1 MSENISRKTYALSAA
16 GISALLV
23 AAFALL
29 SGGQR
34 AATLGLTAHGDI
46 LYATDGGAADV
57 VIATRLPA
65 GSAGY
70 ILRSI
75 GGTPTWRELS
85 SSGTLASRP
94 ACAAGREG
102 QEHWATD
109 GATGLQRTRCVHQ
122 GAGTYAWTYVAYDV
136 TAAGSAI
143 ARTDVSAAPDG
154 GVLTVAGGVPQWAA
168 SAGGLPSGTGL
179 VTVSSGTGGVL
190 AAATT
195 GAGDLLD
202 ALRSSTLSVS
212 STNAAAGTAAGTA
225 TTISLTIPTGASV
238 TTTRSDEPSVVL
250 ASTGAITRCEVVVR
264 LATVTN
270 STATQGLALTI
281 GDNGGS
287 GTLGAGAVL
296 GFRIA
301 TNGASDAIRDGST
314 VVWSNYS
321 AGALTLDGDT
331 WLRMVVGRTGT
342 GAVFTGRGSSR
353 AAVAWTRRWTGDLST
368 ALADNARANVRAAI
382 YVSSGTVPTDIT
394 ADITSITWTD
404 L

>member
-1 MSENISRKTYALSAA
+1 MATRYTSLGTAALIAGSIGATVYTASTAQSAREAISAA
-16 GISALLV
+16 HDPTT
-23 AAFALL
+23 
-29 SGGQR
+29 R
-34 AATLGLTAHGDI
+34 HGEIAVRVD
-46 LYATDGGAADV
+46 AGGA
-57 VIATRLPA
+57 
-65 GSAGY
+65 
-70 ILRSI
+70 
-75 GGTPTWRELS
+75 
-85 SSGTLASRP
+85 
-94 ACAAGREG
+94 
-102 QEHWATD
+102 
-109 GATGLQRTRCVHQ
+109 
-122 GAGTYAWTYVAYDV
+122 DV
-136 TAAGSAI
+136 TAL
-143 ARTDVSAAPDG
+143 AAVDPG
-154 GVLTVAGGVPQWAA
+154 TTGQVLTVGDAGIPVWRTA
-168 SAGGLPSGTGL
+168 AGGLPSGTGL

-281 GDNGGS
+281 GDDGGS

-301 TNGASDAIRDGST
+301 TNGGSDAIRDGST

-342 GAVFTGRGSSR
+342 GAVYTGRGSSR

-368 ALADNARANVRAAI
+368 ALADNARANVRAAL

>member
-1 MSENISRKTYALSAA
+1 MSATKKFLAA
-16 GISALLV
+16 AALL
-23 AAFALL
+23 AA
-29 SGGQR
+29 
-34 AATLGLTAHGDI
+34 
-46 LYATDGGAADV
+46 
-57 VIATRLPA
+57 
-65 GSAGY
+65 
-70 ILRSI
+70 
-75 GGTPTWRELS
+75 
-85 SSGTLASRP
+85 
-94 ACAAGREG
+94 
-102 QEHWATD
+102 
-109 GATGLQRTRCVHQ
+109 GATGQAIFTASTPQAAREEIGAAHDVTTRHGELIVRVDAG
-122 GAGTYAWTYVAYDV
+122 GADV
-136 TAAGSAI
+136 TAL
-143 ARTDVSAAPDG
+143 AAVDPG
-154 GVLTVAGGVPQWAA
+154 TTGQVLTVGDAGVAVWRDP
-168 SAGGLPSGTGL
+168 AGALPSGTGF

-190 AAATT
+190 TASSTSAADLDDALRARALSVSATNDGLGTAAATT
-195 GAGDLLD
+195 
-202 ALRSSTLSVS
+202 SSITL
-212 STNAAAGTAAGTA
+212 T
-225 TTISLTIPTGASV
+225 LPTGAAV
-238 TTTRSDEPSVVL
+238 TAARADEPSAVL
-250 ASTGAITRCEVVVR
+250 ASAGAITRCEVVVR

-270 STATQGLALTI
+270 STSTQGLALTI
-281 GDNGGS
+281 GDDGGS

-368 ALADNARANVRAAI
+368 ALADNARANVRAAL

>member
-1 MSENISRKTYALSAA
+1 MANRYVAMAVGAVLAA
-16 GISALLV
+16 GSVGTGVYV
-23 AAFALL
+23 ANTQSDARIAM
-29 SGGQR
+29 G
-34 AATLGLTAHGDI
+34 AAHDVTTRHGEIAVRVD
-46 LYATDGGAADV
+46 AGGA
-57 VIATRLPA
+57 
-65 GSAGY
+65 
-70 ILRSI
+70 
-75 GGTPTWRELS
+75 
-85 SSGTLASRP
+85 
-94 ACAAGREG
+94 
-102 QEHWATD
+102 
-109 GATGLQRTRCVHQ
+109 
-122 GAGTYAWTYVAYDV
+122 DV
-136 TAAGSAI
+136 TALAAVAPGTAGQ
-143 ARTDVSAAPDG
+143 
-154 GVLTVAGGVPQWAA
+154 VLTVGDAGVAVWRAP
-168 SAGGLPSGTGL
+168 AGALPSGTGF

-190 AAATT
+190 TASSTSAADLDDALRARALSVSATNDGIGTAAATT
-195 GAGDLLD
+195 
-202 ALRSSTLSVS
+202 SMITL
-212 STNAAAGTAAGTA
+212 T
-225 TTISLTIPTGASV
+225 LPTGAAV
-238 TTTRSDEPSVVL
+238 TAARADEPSAVF

-270 STATQGLALTI
+270 STSTQGLALTI
-281 GDNGGS
+281 GDDGGS

-368 ALADNARANVRAAI
+368 ALADNARANVRAAL

>member
-1 MSENISRKTYALSAA
+1 MATRYTSIGTAA
-16 GISALLV
+16 LV
-23 AAFALL
+23 ATSIGASLYTA
-29 SGGQR
+29 SSAETARQAIT
-34 AATLGLTAHGDI
+34 AAYDPTTRHGELAVRVD
-46 LYATDGGAADV
+46 AGGA
-57 VIATRLPA
+57 
-65 GSAGY
+65 
-70 ILRSI
+70 
-75 GGTPTWRELS
+75 
-85 SSGTLASRP
+85 
-94 ACAAGREG
+94 
-102 QEHWATD
+102 
-109 GATGLQRTRCVHQ
+109 
-122 GAGTYAWTYVAYDV
+122 DV
-136 TAAGSAI
+136 TAL
-143 ARTDVSAAPDG
+143 AAVDPG
-154 GVLTVAGGVPQWAA
+154 TTGQVLTVGDAGVAVWRAP
-168 SAGGLPSGTGL
+168 AGALPSGTGF

-190 AAATT
+190 TASSTSAADLDDALRARALSVSATNDGLGTAAATT
-195 GAGDLLD
+195 
-202 ALRSSTLSVS
+202 SMITL
-212 STNAAAGTAAGTA
+212 T
-225 TTISLTIPTGASV
+225 LPTGAAV
-238 TTTRSDEPSVVL
+238 TAARADEPSAVL

-281 GDNGGS
+281 GDDGGS

-368 ALADNARANVRAAI
+368 ALADNARANVRAAL